1 MFLIFPDPKE
11 PELNI
16 IHSYLSAS
24 TVPMGEGRESLSGFQ
39 LFSAEK
45 TASGFE

>member
-1 MFLIFPDPKE
+1 MFLLFPDPKV
-11 PELNI
+11 PGLNI

-24 TVPMGEGRESLSGFQ
+24 TVPMGAGGKSLSGFQ